1 VPNREGILAEVA
13 GKIRDLEVDIVSV
26 LSDPDRRSGQ
36 RTLVF
41 QLATADPSS
50 VMQSLK
56 TADYEVS
63 WVSS

>member
-1 VPNREGILAEVA
+1 M
-13 GKIRDLEVDIVSV
+13 
-26 LSDPDRRSGQ
+26 
-36 RTLVF
+36 VF

-56 TADYEVS
+56 RAGYEVS